1 VTRASVELV
10 IDAKATLGEGPVWD
24 SNNQVLYWV
33 DIVGEKVHRFDL
45 RSGTDIAIGV
55 GQPVGSLALRATG
68 GLVLALRDGFGVL
81 DLEDNS
87 TRVIADLNINDPD
100 ILMNDG
106 KCDRIGRFWAG
117 SQSWRGRPGLGAL
130 YRFEQDHRVTRIL
143 DNVTCSNGLDW
154 STDGT
159 ILYYIDSPAGGIDAF
174 DFDLATG
181 DVRKRR
187 RLVDI
192 PLEQGQAD
200 GMTVDADGY
209 LWVAVW
215 DGWSIRRYDPD
226 GRLTRVIDLPVARVT
241 SCTFGGPDLADLYV
255 TTARSGLTPE
265 QLEEQPMAGGV
276 FRCRPGPRG
285 RAPNP
290 YLD

>member
-1 VTRASVELV
+1 VNTDSVELV
-10 IDAKATLGEGPVWD
+10 IDARATLGEGPVWD

-33 DIVGEKVHRFDL
+33 DIVGEKVHRFDP
-45 RSGTDIAIGV
+45 RSALDNEVEV
-55 GQPVGSLALRATG
+55 GQPVGSLAIRARG
-68 GLVLALRDGFGVL
+68 GLVLALREGFGL
-81 DLEDNS
+81 LNLETNT

-106 KCDRIGRFWAG
+106 KCDPKGRFWAG
-117 SQSWRGRPGLGAL
+117 SQSWRGRPRVGAL
-130 YRFEQDHRVTRIL
+130 YRLEHDHRVTRIL
-143 DNVTCSNGLDW
+143 DDVTCSNGLDW
-154 STDGT
+154 STDGKV
-159 ILYYIDSPAGGIDAF
+159 LYYIDSPAGGIDTF
-174 DFDLATG
+174 DFNPQNG
-181 DVRKRR
+181 DVHNRR

-192 PLEQGQAD
+192 PSSEGLAD
-200 GMTVDADGY
+200 GMTVDADGHI
-209 LWVAVW
+209 WVAVW

-241 SCTFGGPDLADLYV
+241 SCTFGGPDLADLYI

-265 QLEEQPMAGGV
+265 QLQQQPLAGGV

-285 RAPNP
+285 RAPSL